1 MCHNPSRSP
10 HARLRFVIICT
21 IAWGLLKLVSGNV
34 HYYGQFTM
42 EKNRYA
48 LKLKLYFLCHVLAE
62 SFHLKYKDIVS
73 ILGTKYRRMAW
84 SCGTVRL
91 ACVFTSVALLHPGF
105 NYCLRKR
112 LFPSC
117 PVPHALFH
125 YCGEGWCLTQAAALW
140 PCRPHQHTG
149 GGCGTHRPQ
158 ICTAPQNPLSTAP
171 QTPQK
176 RLPLFTA
183 PQTPL
188 CTAPQTP
195 QHRPPQ
201 RGPTGCAHRHAHG
214 AQFEECFCF
223 WDHLKGIP
231 GSRWE
236 GKGQAGSR
244 CGQGCSPM
252 AVPAF
257 VFKWC
262 LAMRCEAVS
271 QAGIG
276 ATALGSW
283 RTSRILSGLICAKAA
298 VWENR
303 I

>member
-84 SCGTVRL
+84 SCGSVRL
-91 ACVFTSVALLHPGF
+91 ACVFTSAALFHPGF
-105 NYCLRKR
+105 NNCLRKR

-117 PVPHALFH
+117 PAPHALFH

-140 PCRPHQHTG
+140 PCRPHSTRVVGVGPTDPKSAQPHRTPLAQP
-149 GGCGTHRPQ
+149 HRPLRKDSPCSQ
-158 ICTAPQNPLSTAP
+158 PHRLPCAQPHRPLSTGPLSAAP
-171 QTPQK
+171 Q
-176 RLPLFTA
+176 A
-183 PQTPL
+183 
-188 CTAPQTP
+188 
-195 QHRPPQ
+195 
-201 RGPTGCAHRHAHG
+201 CAHRHAHG

>member
-84 SCGTVRL
+84 SCGSVRL

-140 PCRPHQHTG
+140 PCRPHSTRVVGVGPTDPKSAQPHRNPLAQP
-149 GGCGTHRPQ
+149 HRPLRKDSPCSQ
-158 ICTAPQNPLSTAP
+158 PHRLPCAQPHRPLSTGPLSAAP
-171 QTPQK
+171 QAVHTDMHTEHSLRNVSAFGTTSRASQGPGEKEKGKQVAGVG
-176 RLPLFTA
+176 RGAALWQCQPLF
-183 PQTPL
+183 
-188 CTAPQTP
+188 
-195 QHRPPQ
+195 
-201 RGPTGCAHRHAHG
+201 
-214 AQFEECFCF
+214 
-223 WDHLKGIP
+223 
-231 GSRWE
+231 
-236 GKGQAGSR
+236 
-244 CGQGCSPM
+244 
-252 AVPAF
+252 
-257 VFKWC
+257 
-262 LAMRCEAVS
+262 
-271 QAGIG
+271 
-276 ATALGSW
+276 
-283 RTSRILSGLICAKAA
+283 LSG
-298 VWENR
+298 VWPWDVR
-303 I
+303 QCHRQA